1 MRQRLCI
8 WFCESHQLCYIE
20 ASISVDDMPD
30 DTLQPQLLYKL
41 DDKPPVLAA
50 AFVGFQHLL
59 AIIGGILTAP
69 FLIALGMG
77 LGVEDSAYVI
87 SSALVV
93 SGFATLLQ
101 INRLG
106 MLGSGL
112 LSIQG
117 TSFSF
122 IGIMIF
128 AHQKLALNMTSGEAL
143 GAIFGSSAACAL
155 LMLVLSLSIRR
166 LKSIITT
173 NVAGATII
181 LIGLSLI
188 QSTLQNLV
196 GSFNAAGGVEGS
208 GVSHLVL
215 AAVVFAVIAVIANL
229 QQVWLRL
236 SSITIGLVIGIL
248 AALQMGIA
256 DFSGVTEGD
265 IFFVPQFWRYPLTVD
280 IQVMVLIMPI
290 FLVSAMESIG
300 DITATNNLSG
310 LKTGTPDHWLRIRGG
325 VMATALSSFIAA
337 LFCTFPSTTFSQ
349 NNGVIRLTGVSSR
362 QVGKYVA
369 VFLVVLGCLPI
380 VTAVFQRIPSEVIFG
395 ATLLMF
401 MLVAFSGFRVVEMA
415 QPKARDWIVVALA
428 IVLGYVISMFIDLV
442 PNLSSEIVIL
452 FQFPVST
459 GALVALVLELV
470 IPSDDADASD

>member
-1 MRQRLCI
+1 
-8 WFCESHQLCYIE
+8 
-20 ASISVDDMPD
+20 MPQ
-30 DTLQPQLLYKL
+30 DTLPPQLLYNL
-41 DDKPPVLAA
+41 DDKPPVLGA

-77 LGVEDSAYVI
+77 LNAEDSAYVI

-93 SGFATLLQ
+93 SGFATLIQ
-101 INRLG
+101 INRVG
-106 MLGSGL
+106 MLGAGL

-117 TSFSF
+117 TSFAF

-128 AHQKLALNMTSGEAL
+128 AYQKLELDMTSGEAL
-143 GAIFGSSAACAL
+143 GAIFGSSAACAG
-155 LMLVLSLSIRR
+155 LMLVLSLFIRQ
-166 LKSIITT
+166 LKNIITT

-188 QSTLQNLV
+188 QSTLQNLM
-196 GSFNAAGGVEGS
+196 GSFDAAGGLEGS
-208 GVSHLVL
+208 GISHLAL
-215 AAVVFAVIAVIANL
+215 AAVVFAVIVVIANL
-229 QQVWLRL
+229 RQVWLRL

-265 IFFVPQFWRYPLTVD
+265 IFFFPALWRYPLTVD

-310 LKTGTPDHWLRIRGG
+310 LKTGTPDYWLRVRGG
-325 VMATALSSFIAA
+325 IMATAFNSFIAA

-349 NNGVIRLTGVSSR
+349 NNGVIRLTGVCSR
-362 QVGKYVA
+362 YVGNYVA
-369 VFLVVLGCLPI
+369 GFLVILGCLPI
-380 VTAVFQRIPSEVIFG
+380 VTAAFQRIPSEVIFG

-401 MLVAFSGFRVVEMA
+401 MLVAVSGFRVVEMA
-415 QPKARDWIVVALA
+415 HPRARDWTVVSLA
-428 IVLGYVISMFIDLV
+428 IVLGYVISMYIDRV
-442 PNLSSEIVIL
+442 PSLSPEIVIL

-459 GALVALVLELV
+459 GALVALVLEFV
-470 IPSDDADASD
+470 IPSGDADTNA

>member
-1 MRQRLCI
+1 MTQ
-8 WFCESHQLCYIE
+8 
-20 ASISVDDMPD
+20 
-30 DTLQPQLLYKL
+30 DTLQPQLLYEL
-41 DDKPPVLAA
+41 DDKPPVTSA

-77 LGVEDSAYVI
+77 LNAEDSAYVI

-93 SGFATLLQ
+93 SGFATLIQ
-101 INRLG
+101 INRMG
-106 MLGSGL
+106 MLGTGL

-117 TSFSF
+117 TSFAF

-128 AHQKLALNMTSGEAL
+128 AYQKLTLNMTSFEAL
-143 GAIFGSSAACAL
+143 GAIFGSSAACAA
-155 LMLVLSLSIRR
+155 LMLVLSLFIRQ
-166 LKSIITT
+166 LKNIITT

-188 QSTLQNLV
+188 QSTLQNLL
-196 GSFNAAGGVEGS
+196 GSFNAAGGLEGS
-208 GVSHLVL
+208 GISHLAL
-215 AAVVFAVIAVIANL
+215 AAVVFAVIVVIASL
-229 QQVWLRL
+229 RQVWLRL
-236 SSITIGLVIGIL
+236 SSITIGLGFGIL

-256 DFSGVTEGD
+256 DFSGVTNGD
-265 IFFVPQFWRYPLTVD
+265 IFFIPEFGRYPLTVD
-280 IQVMVLIMPI
+280 LQVMLLIMPI

-310 LKTGTPDHWLRIRGG
+310 LQTGTPDYWLRIRGG
-325 VMATALSSFIAA
+325 IMGTAFNSFIAA

-349 NNGVIRLTGVSSR
+349 NNGVIRLTGVCSR
-362 QVGKYVA
+362 QVGNYVA
-369 VFLVVLGCLPI
+369 GFLIILGCLPV

-401 MLVAFSGFRVVEMA
+401 MLVALSGFRVVEMA
-415 QPKARDWIVVALA
+415 QPKFRDWTIVALA
-428 IVLGYVISMFIDLV
+428 IVLGYVISMFIDRV
-442 PNLSSEIVIL
+442 PNLSPEIVIL

-459 GALVALVLELV
+459 GALVALLLEFV
-470 IPSDDADASD
+470 IPSGDADASD

>member
-1 MRQRLCI
+1 MTQ
-8 WFCESHQLCYIE
+8 
-20 ASISVDDMPD
+20 
-30 DTLQPQLLYKL
+30 DTLQPQLLFKL
-41 DDKPPVLAA
+41 DDKPPVLGA

-77 LGVEDSAYVI
+77 LNAEDSAYVI
-87 SSALVV
+87 SSALIV
-93 SGFATLLQ
+93 SGFATLIQ
-101 INRLG
+101 INRVG
-106 MLGSGL
+106 MLGAGL

-117 TSFSF
+117 TSFAF

-128 AHQKLALNMTSGEAL
+128 AYQKLALNMTSLEAL
-143 GAIFGSSAACAL
+143 GAIFGSSAACAA
-155 LMLVLSLSIRR
+155 LMLVLSLFIRQ
-166 LKSIITT
+166 LKNIITT

-188 QSTLQNLV
+188 QSTLQNLL
-196 GSFNAAGGVEGS
+196 GSFNTAGGLEGS
-208 GVSHLVL
+208 GISHLAL
-215 AAVVFAVIAVIANL
+215 AAVVFAVIVVIANL
-229 QQVWLRL
+229 RQVWLRL
-236 SSITIGLVIGIL
+236 SSITIGLGIGIL

-265 IFFVPQFWRYPLTVD
+265 VFFIPEFGRFPLTVD

-310 LKTGTPDHWLRIRGG
+310 LKTGTPDYWLRIRGG
-325 VMATALSSFIAA
+325 IMATAFNSFIAA

-349 NNGVIRLTGVSSR
+349 NNGVIRLTGVCSR
-362 QVGKYVA
+362 HVGNYVA
-369 VFLVVLGCLPI
+369 GFLIILGCLPV

-401 MLVAFSGFRVVEMA
+401 MLVALSGFRVVEMA
-415 QPKARDWIVVALA
+415 QPKIRDWTVVVLA
-428 IVLGYVISMFIDLV
+428 IVLGYVISMFIDRV
-442 PNLSSEIVIL
+442 PNLSPEIVIL

-459 GALVALVLELV
+459 GALVALVLEFV
-470 IPSDDADASD
+470 IPSGDADASD

>member
-1 MRQRLCI
+1 MTQ
-8 WFCESHQLCYIE
+8 
-20 ASISVDDMPD
+20 

-41 DDKPPVLAA
+41 DDKPPVLGA

-77 LGVEDSAYVI
+77 LNAEDSAYVI

-93 SGFATLLQ
+93 SGFATLIQ
-101 INRLG
+101 INRVG
-106 MLGSGL
+106 MLGAGL

-117 TSFSF
+117 TSFAF

-128 AHQKLALNMTSGEAL
+128 AYQKLALNMTSFEAL
-143 GAIFGSSAACAL
+143 GAIFGSSAACAA
-155 LMLVLSLSIRR
+155 LMLVLSLFIRQ
-166 LKSIITT
+166 LKNIITT
-173 NVAGATII
+173 NVSGATII

-188 QSTLQNLV
+188 QSTLQNLL
-196 GSFNAAGGVEGS
+196 GSFNTAGGLEGS
-208 GVSHLVL
+208 GISHLAL
-215 AAVVFAVIAVIANL
+215 AAVVFAVIVVIANL
-229 QQVWLRL
+229 RQVWLRL
-236 SSITIGLVIGIL
+236 SSITIGLGIGIL

-265 IFFVPQFWRYPLTVD
+265 IFFIPEFWRYPLTVD

-290 FLVSAMESIG
+290 FLISAMESIG

-310 LKTGTPDHWLRIRGG
+310 LKTGTPDYWLRIRGG
-325 VMATALSSFIAA
+325 IMATAFNSFIAA

-349 NNGVIRLTGVSSR
+349 NNGVIRLTGVCSR
-362 QVGKYVA
+362 HVGNYVA
-369 VFLVVLGCLPI
+369 GFLVILGCLPV

-401 MLVAFSGFRVVEMA
+401 MLVALSGFRVVEMA
-415 QPKARDWIVVALA
+415 RPRARDWTVVVLA
-428 IVLGYVISMFIDLV
+428 IVLGYVISMFIDRV
-442 PNLSSEIVIL
+442 PSLSPEIVIL

-459 GALVALVLELV
+459 GALVALLLEFV
-470 IPSDDADASD
+470 IPSGDADASD

>member
-1 MRQRLCI
+1 MTQ
-8 WFCESHQLCYIE
+8 
-20 ASISVDDMPD
+20 
-30 DTLQPQLLYKL
+30 DTRQPQLLYKL
-41 DDKPPVLAA
+41 DDKPPVLGA

-77 LGVEDSAYVI
+77 LNAEDSAYVI

-93 SGFATLLQ
+93 SGFATLIQ
-101 INRLG
+101 INRVG
-106 MLGSGL
+106 MLGAGL

-117 TSFSF
+117 TSFAF

-128 AHQKLALNMTSGEAL
+128 AYQKLALNMTSGEAL
-143 GAIFGSSAACAL
+143 GAIFGSSAACAV
-155 LMLVLSLSIRR
+155 LMLVLSLFIRQ

-181 LIGLSLI
+181 LIGLSLV

-196 GSFNAAGGVEGS
+196 GSFNTAGGLEGS
-208 GVSHLVL
+208 GVSHLLL
-215 AAVVFAVIAVIANL
+215 AAVVFVVIAVVANL
-229 QQVWLRL
+229 HQVWLRL

-248 AALQMGIA
+248 AALQMGVA

-265 IFFVPQFWRYPLTVD
+265 ILFVPEFSRYPLSLD

-310 LKTGTPDHWLRIRGG
+310 LKTGTPDYWLRIRGG
-325 VMATALSSFIAA
+325 IMATAFSSFIAA

-349 NNGVIRLTGVSSR
+349 NNGVIRLTGVCSR
-362 QVGKYVA
+362 YVGNYVA
-369 VFLVVLGCLPI
+369 GFLVLLGCLPI

-401 MLVAFSGFRVVEMA
+401 MLVALSGFRVVEMA
-415 QPKARDWIVVALA
+415 QPKARDWTVVGLA
-428 IVLGYVISMFIDLV
+428 IVLGYVISMFIDRV
-442 PNLSSEIVIL
+442 PNLSPEIVIL

-459 GALVALVLELV
+459 GALVALILEFV
-470 IPSDDADASD
+470 IPSGDADASD

>member
-1 MRQRLCI
+1 MTQ
-8 WFCESHQLCYIE
+8 
-20 ASISVDDMPD
+20 
-30 DTLQPQLLYKL
+30 DTLQPQLLYEL
-41 DDKPPVLAA
+41 DDKPPVMGA

-77 LGVEDSAYVI
+77 LNAEDSAYVI

-93 SGFATLLQ
+93 SGFATLIQ
-101 INRLG
+101 INRMG
-106 MLGSGL
+106 MLGAGL

-117 TSFSF
+117 TSFAF

-128 AHQKLALNMTSGEAL
+128 AYQKLTLNMTSFEAL
-143 GAIFGSSAACAL
+143 GAIFGSSAACAA
-155 LMLVLSLSIRR
+155 LMLVLSLFIRQ
-166 LKSIITT
+166 LKNIITT

-188 QSTLQNLV
+188 QSTLQNLL
-196 GSFNAAGGVEGS
+196 GSFNAAGGLEGS
-208 GVSHLVL
+208 GISHLAL
-215 AAVVFAVIAVIANL
+215 AAVVFAVIVVIASL
-229 QQVWLRL
+229 RQVWLRL
-236 SSITIGLVIGIL
+236 SSITIGLGFGIL

-256 DFSGVTEGD
+256 DFSGVTNGD
-265 IFFVPQFWRYPLTVD
+265 IFFIPEFGRYPLTVD
-280 IQVMVLIMPI
+280 LQVMLLIMPI

-310 LKTGTPDHWLRIRGG
+310 LQTGTPDYWLRIRGG
-325 VMATALSSFIAA
+325 IMGTAFNSFIAA

-349 NNGVIRLTGVSSR
+349 NNGVIRLTGVCSR
-362 QVGKYVA
+362 QVGNYVA
-369 VFLVVLGCLPI
+369 GFLIILGCLPV

-401 MLVAFSGFRVVEMA
+401 MLVALSGFRVVEMA
-415 QPKARDWIVVALA
+415 QPKFRDWTIVALA
-428 IVLGYVISMFIDLV
+428 IVLGYVISMFIDRV
-442 PNLSSEIVIL
+442 PNLSPEIVIL

-459 GALVALVLELV
+459 GALVALLLEFV
-470 IPSDDADASD
+470 IPSGDADASG

>member
-1 MRQRLCI
+1 MTQ
-8 WFCESHQLCYIE
+8 
-20 ASISVDDMPD
+20 
-30 DTLQPQLLYKL
+30 DTLQPQLLYEL
-41 DDKPPVLAA
+41 DDKPPVMGA

-77 LGVEDSAYVI
+77 LNAEDSAYVI

-93 SGFATLLQ
+93 SGFATLIQ
-101 INRLG
+101 INRMG
-106 MLGSGL
+106 MLGAGL

-117 TSFSF
+117 TSFAF

-128 AHQKLALNMTSGEAL
+128 AYQKLTLNMTSFEAL
-143 GAIFGSSAACAL
+143 GAIFGSSAACAA
-155 LMLVLSLSIRR
+155 LMLVLSLFIRQ
-166 LKSIITT
+166 LKNIITT

-188 QSTLQNLV
+188 QSTLQNLL
-196 GSFNAAGGVEGS
+196 GSFNAAGGLEGS
-208 GVSHLVL
+208 GISHLAL
-215 AAVVFAVIAVIANL
+215 AAVVFAVIVVIASL
-229 QQVWLRL
+229 RQVWLRL
-236 SSITIGLVIGIL
+236 SSITIGLGFGIL

-256 DFSGVTEGD
+256 DFSGVTNGD
-265 IFFVPQFWRYPLTVD
+265 IFFIPEFGRYPLTVD
-280 IQVMVLIMPI
+280 LQVMLLIMPI

-310 LKTGTPDHWLRIRGG
+310 LQTGTPDYWLRIRGG
-325 VMATALSSFIAA
+325 IMGTAFNSFIAA

-349 NNGVIRLTGVSSR
+349 NNGVIRLTGVCSR
-362 QVGKYVA
+362 QVGNYVA
-369 VFLVVLGCLPI
+369 GFLIILGCLPV

-401 MLVAFSGFRVVEMA
+401 MLVALSGFRVVEMA
-415 QPKARDWIVVALA
+415 QPKNRDWTLVVLA
-428 IVLGYVISMFIDLV
+428 IVLGYVISMFIDRV
-442 PNLSSEIVIL
+442 PNLSPEIVIL

-459 GALVALVLELV
+459 GALVALLLEFV
-470 IPSDDADASD
+470 IPSGDADASD

>member
-1 MRQRLCI
+1 MTQ
-8 WFCESHQLCYIE
+8 
-20 ASISVDDMPD
+20 
-30 DTLQPQLLYKL
+30 DTRQPQLLYKL
-41 DDKPPVLAA
+41 DDKPPVLGAA
-50 AFVGFQHLL
+50 YVGFQHLL

-77 LGVEDSAYVI
+77 LNAEDSAYVI

-93 SGFATLLQ
+93 SGFATLIQ
-101 INRLG
+101 INRVG
-106 MLGSGL
+106 MLGAGL

-117 TSFSF
+117 TSFAF

-128 AHQKLALNMTSGEAL
+128 AYQKLALNMTSTEAL
-143 GAIFGSSAACAL
+143 GAIFGSSAACAA
-155 LMLVLSLSIRR
+155 LMLVLSLFIRQ
-166 LKSIITT
+166 LKNIITT

-188 QSTLQNLV
+188 QSTLQNLL
-196 GSFNAAGGVEGS
+196 GSFNTAGGLEGS
-208 GVSHLVL
+208 GISHLAL
-215 AAVVFAVIAVIANL
+215 AAVVFAVIVVIANL
-229 QQVWLRL
+229 RQVWLRL
-236 SSITIGLVIGIL
+236 SSITIGLGIGIL

-265 IFFVPQFWRYPLTVD
+265 IFFMPEFGRYPLTVD

-310 LKTGTPDHWLRIRGG
+310 LKTGTPDYWLRIRGG
-325 VMATALSSFIAA
+325 IMATAFSSFIAA

-349 NNGVIRLTGVSSR
+349 NNCVIRLTGVCSR
-362 QVGKYVA
+362 YVGNYVA
-369 VFLVVLGCLPI
+369 GFLVLLGCLPI

-401 MLVAFSGFRVVEMA
+401 MLVALSGFRVVEMA
-415 QPKARDWIVVALA
+415 QPKARDWTVVGLA
-428 IVLGYVISMFIDLV
+428 IVLGYVISMSIDRV
-442 PNLSSEIVIL
+442 PNLSPEIVIL

-459 GALVALVLELV
+459 GALVALILEFV
-470 IPSDDADASD
+470 IPSGDADASD

>member
-1 MRQRLCI
+1 MTQ
-8 WFCESHQLCYIE
+8 
-20 ASISVDDMPD
+20 
-30 DTLQPQLLYKL
+30 DTLQPQLLYEL
-41 DDKPPVLAA
+41 DDKPPVMGA

-77 LGVEDSAYVI
+77 LNAEDSAYVI

-93 SGFATLLQ
+93 SGFATLIQ
-101 INRLG
+101 INRMG
-106 MLGSGL
+106 MLGTGL

-117 TSFSF
+117 TSFAF

-128 AHQKLALNMTSGEAL
+128 AYQKLTLNMTSFEAL
-143 GAIFGSSAACAL
+143 GAIFGSSAACAA
-155 LMLVLSLSIRR
+155 LMLVLSLFIRQ
-166 LKSIITT
+166 LKNIITT

-188 QSTLQNLV
+188 QSTLQNLL
-196 GSFNAAGGVEGS
+196 GSFNAAGGLEGS
-208 GVSHLVL
+208 GISHLAL
-215 AAVVFAVIAVIANL
+215 AAVVFAVIVVIASL
-229 QQVWLRL
+229 RQVWLRL
-236 SSITIGLVIGIL
+236 SSITIGLGFGIL

-256 DFSGVTEGD
+256 DFSGVTNGD
-265 IFFVPQFWRYPLTVD
+265 IFFIPEFGRYPLTVD
-280 IQVMVLIMPI
+280 LQVMLLIMPI

-310 LKTGTPDHWLRIRGG
+310 LQTGTPDYWLRIRGG
-325 VMATALSSFIAA
+325 IMGTAFNSFIAA

-349 NNGVIRLTGVSSR
+349 NNGVIRLTGVCSR
-362 QVGKYVA
+362 HVGNYVA
-369 VFLVVLGCLPI
+369 GFLIILGCLPV

-401 MLVAFSGFRVVEMA
+401 MLVALSGYRVVEMA
-415 QPKARDWIVVALA
+415 QPKSRDWTVVLLA
-428 IVLGYVISMFIDLV
+428 IILGYVISVFIDRV
-442 PNLSSEIVIL
+442 PNLSPEIVIL

-459 GALVALVLELV
+459 GALVALLLEFV
-470 IPSDDADASD
+470 IPSGDADASD

>member
-1 MRQRLCI
+1 MTQ
-8 WFCESHQLCYIE
+8 
-20 ASISVDDMPD
+20 
-30 DTLQPQLLYKL
+30 DTIQPQLLYKL
-41 DDKPPVLAA
+41 DDKPPVLGA

-77 LGVEDSAYVI
+77 LNAEDSAYVI

-93 SGFATLLQ
+93 SGFATLIQ
-101 INRLG
+101 INRVG
-106 MLGSGL
+106 MLGAGL

-117 TSFSF
+117 TSFAF

-128 AHQKLALNMTSGEAL
+128 AYQKVALNMTSFEAL
-143 GAIFGSSAACAL
+143 GAIFGSSAACAA
-155 LMLVLSLSIRR
+155 LMLVLSLFIRQ
-166 LKSIITT
+166 LKNIITT

-188 QSTLQNLV
+188 QSTLQNLL
-196 GSFNAAGGVEGS
+196 GSFNTAGGLEGS
-208 GVSHLVL
+208 GISHLAL
-215 AAVVFAVIAVIANL
+215 AVVVFAVIVVVANL
-229 QQVWLRL
+229 HQVWLRL

-265 IFFVPQFWRYPLTVD
+265 IFFIPEFGRYPLTVD

-310 LKTGTPDHWLRIRGG
+310 LKTGTPDYWLRIRGG
-325 VMATALSSFIAA
+325 IMATAFSSFIAA

-349 NNGVIRLTGVSSR
+349 NNGVIRLTGVCSR
-362 QVGKYVA
+362 YVGNYVA
-369 VFLVVLGCLPI
+369 GFLVLLGCLPI

-401 MLVAFSGFRVVEMA
+401 MLVVVSGIRVVEMA
-415 QPKARDWIVVALA
+415 QPKARDWTVVGLA
-428 IVLGYVISMFIDLV
+428 IVLGYVISMSIDRV
-442 PNLSSEIVIL
+442 PNLSPEIVIL

-459 GALVALVLELV
+459 GALVALILEFV
-470 IPSDDADASD
+470 IPSGDADASD

>member
-1 MRQRLCI
+1 MTQ
-8 WFCESHQLCYIE
+8 
-20 ASISVDDMPD
+20 
-30 DTLQPQLLYKL
+30 DTRQPQLLYTL
-41 DDKPPVLAA
+41 DDKPPVLGA

-77 LGVEDSAYVI
+77 LNAEDSAYVI

-93 SGFATLLQ
+93 SGFATLIQ
-101 INRLG
+101 INRVG
-106 MLGSGL
+106 MLGAGL

-117 TSFSF
+117 TSFAF

-128 AHQKLALNMTSGEAL
+128 AYQKLALNMTSGEAL
-143 GAIFGSSAACAL
+143 GAIFGSSAACAV
-155 LMLVLSLSIRR
+155 LMLVLSLFIRQ

-181 LIGLSLI
+181 LIGLSLV

-196 GSFNAAGGVEGS
+196 GSFNTAGGLEGS

-215 AAVVFAVIAVIANL
+215 AAVVFVVIAVVANL
-229 QQVWLRL
+229 HQVWLRL

-248 AALQMGIA
+248 AALQMGVA

-265 IFFVPQFWRYPLTVD
+265 ILFVPEFSRYPLSID

-310 LKTGTPDHWLRIRGG
+310 LKTGTPDYWLRIRGG
-325 VMATALSSFIAA
+325 IMATAFSSFIAA

-349 NNGVIRLTGVSSR
+349 NNGVIRLTGVCSR
-362 QVGKYVA
+362 YVGNYVA
-369 VFLVVLGCLPI
+369 GFLVLLGCLPI

-401 MLVAFSGFRVVEMA
+401 MLVVVSGFRVVEMA
-415 QPKARDWIVVALA
+415 QPKARDWTVVGLA
-428 IVLGYVISMFIDLV
+428 IVLGYVISMFIDRV
-442 PNLSSEIVIL
+442 PNLSPEIVIL

-459 GALVALVLELV
+459 GALVALILEFV
-470 IPSDDADASD
+470 IPSGDADASD

>member
-1 MRQRLCI
+1 MTQ
-8 WFCESHQLCYIE
+8 
-20 ASISVDDMPD
+20 
-30 DTLQPQLLYKL
+30 DTRQPQLLYKL
-41 DDKPPVLAA
+41 DDKPPVLGS

-77 LGVEDSAYVI
+77 LNAEDSAYVI

-93 SGFATLLQ
+93 SGFATLIQ

-106 MLGSGL
+106 MLGAGL

-117 TSFSF
+117 TSFAF

-128 AHQKLALNMTSGEAL
+128 AYQKLALNMTSGEAL
-143 GAIFGSSAACAL
+143 GAIFGSSAACAV
-155 LMLVLSLSIRR
+155 LMLILSLFIRQ

-181 LIGLSLI
+181 LIGLSLV

-196 GSFNAAGGVEGS
+196 GSFNTAGGLEGS

-215 AAVVFAVIAVIANL
+215 AAVVFVVIAVVANL
-229 QQVWLRL
+229 HQVWLRL

-248 AALQMGIA
+248 AALQMGVA

-265 IFFVPQFWRYPLTVD
+265 ILFVPEFSRYPLSLD

-310 LKTGTPDHWLRIRGG
+310 LKTGTPDYWLRIRGG
-325 VMATALSSFIAA
+325 IMATAFSSFIAA

-349 NNGVIRLTGVSSR
+349 NNGVIRLTGVCSR
-362 QVGKYVA
+362 YVGNYVA
-369 VFLVVLGCLPI
+369 GFLVLLGCLPI

-401 MLVAFSGFRVVEMA
+401 MLVVVSGFRVVEMA
-415 QPKARDWIVVALA
+415 QPKARDWTVVGLA
-428 IVLGYVISMFIDLV
+428 IVLGYVISMFIDRV
-442 PNLSSEIVIL
+442 PNLSPEIVIL

-459 GALVALVLELV
+459 GALVALILEFV
-470 IPSDDADASD
+470 IPSGDADASD

>member
-1 MRQRLCI
+1 MTQ
-8 WFCESHQLCYIE
+8 
-20 ASISVDDMPD
+20 
-30 DTLQPQLLYKL
+30 DTLQPQLLFKL
-41 DDKPPVLAA
+41 DDKPPVLGA

-77 LGVEDSAYVI
+77 LNAEDSAYVI

-93 SGFATLLQ
+93 SGFATLIQ
-101 INRLG
+101 INRVG
-106 MLGSGL
+106 MLGAGL

-117 TSFSF
+117 TSFAF

-128 AHQKLALNMTSGEAL
+128 AYQKLALNMTSFEAL
-143 GAIFGSSAACAL
+143 GAIFGSSAACAA
-155 LMLVLSLSIRR
+155 LMLVLSLFIRQ
-166 LKSIITT
+166 LKNIITT

-188 QSTLQNLV
+188 QSTLQNLL
-196 GSFNAAGGVEGS
+196 GSFNTAGGLEGS
-208 GVSHLVL
+208 GISHLAL
-215 AAVVFAVIAVIANL
+215 AVVVFAVIVVIANL
-229 QQVWLRL
+229 RQVWLRL
-236 SSITIGLVIGIL
+236 SSITIGLGIGIL

-265 IFFVPQFWRYPLTVD
+265 IFFIPEFWRYPLTVD

-290 FLVSAMESIG
+290 FLISAMESIG

-310 LKTGTPDHWLRIRGG
+310 LKTGTPDYWLRIRGG
-325 VMATALSSFIAA
+325 IMATAFNSFIAA

-349 NNGVIRLTGVSSR
+349 NNGVIRLTGVCSR
-362 QVGKYVA
+362 HVGNYVA
-369 VFLVVLGCLPI
+369 GFLVILGCLPV

-401 MLVAFSGFRVVEMA
+401 MLVALSGFRVVEMA
-415 QPKARDWIVVALA
+415 RPRARDWTVVVLA
-428 IVLGYVISMFIDLV
+428 IVLGYVISMFIDRV
-442 PNLSSEIVIL
+442 PSLSPEIVIL

-459 GALVALVLELV
+459 GALVALVLEFV
-470 IPSDDADASD
+470 IPSGDADASD

>member
-1 MRQRLCI
+1 
-8 WFCESHQLCYIE
+8 
-20 ASISVDDMPD
+20 MPQD
-30 DTLQPQLLYKL
+30 PLQPQLLFKL
-41 DDKPPVLAA
+41 DDKPPVLGA

-77 LGVEDSAYVI
+77 LDAEDSAYVI

-93 SGFATLLQ
+93 SGFATLVQ
-101 INRLG
+101 INRVG
-106 MLGSGL
+106 MLGAGL

-117 TSFSF
+117 TSFAF

-128 AHQKLALNMTSGEAL
+128 AYQKLALNMTSGEAL
-143 GAIFGSSAACAL
+143 GAIFGSSAACAV
-155 LMLVLSLSIRR
+155 LMLVLSLFIRQ
-166 LKSIITT
+166 LKNIITT

-188 QSTLQNLV
+188 QSTVQNLA
-196 GSFNAAGGVEGS
+196 GSFNAAGGLEGS
-208 GVSHLVL
+208 GISHLML
-215 AAVVFAVIAVIANL
+215 AGVVFAVIVVIANL
-229 QQVWLRL
+229 RQVWLRL
-236 SSITIGLVIGIL
+236 SSITIGLAIGIL

-265 IFFVPQFWRYPLTVD
+265 IFFIPELWRYPLTVD

-300 DITATNNLSG
+300 DITATNDLSG
-310 LKTGTPDHWLRIRGG
+310 LKTGTPDYWLRIRGG
-325 VMATALSSFIAA
+325 IMATAFNSFIAA

-349 NNGVIRLTGVSSR
+349 NNGVIRLTGVCSR
-362 QVGKYVA
+362 YIGNYVA
-369 VFLVVLGCLPI
+369 GFLVILGCLPI

-401 MLVAFSGFRVVEMA
+401 MLVAFSGYRVVEMA
-415 QPKARDWIVVALA
+415 HPKARDWTVVVLA
-428 IVLGYVISMFIDLV
+428 IVLGYVISMTIDLV
-442 PNLSSEIVIL
+442 PDLSPEIVIL

-459 GALVALVLELV
+459 GALVALILEFV
-470 IPSDDADASD
+470 IPSGDADASD

>member
-1 MRQRLCI
+1 MTQ
-8 WFCESHQLCYIE
+8 
-20 ASISVDDMPD
+20 
-30 DTLQPQLLYKL
+30 DTLQPQLLYEL
-41 DDKPPVLAA
+41 DDKPPVMGA

-77 LGVEDSAYVI
+77 LNAEDSAYVI

-93 SGFATLLQ
+93 SGFATLIQ
-101 INRLG
+101 INRMG
-106 MLGSGL
+106 MLGAGL

-117 TSFSF
+117 TSFAF

-128 AHQKLALNMTSGEAL
+128 AYQKLTLNMTSFEAL
-143 GAIFGSSAACAL
+143 GAIFGSSAACAA
-155 LMLVLSLSIRR
+155 LMLVLSLFIRQ
-166 LKSIITT
+166 LKNIITT

-188 QSTLQNLV
+188 QSTLQNLL
-196 GSFNAAGGVEGS
+196 GSFNAAGGLEGS
-208 GVSHLVL
+208 GISHLAL
-215 AAVVFAVIAVIANL
+215 AAVVFAVIVVIANL
-229 QQVWLRL
+229 RQVWLRL
-236 SSITIGLVIGIL
+236 SSITIGLGIGIL

-265 IFFVPQFWRYPLTVD
+265 IFFIPEFGRYPLTVD
-280 IQVMVLIMPI
+280 LQVMLLIMPI

-310 LKTGTPDHWLRIRGG
+310 LQTGTPDYWLRIRGG
-325 VMATALSSFIAA
+325 IMGTAFNSFIAA

-349 NNGVIRLTGVSSR
+349 NNGVIRLTGVCSR
-362 QVGKYVA
+362 QVGNYVA
-369 VFLVVLGCLPI
+369 GFLIILGCLPV

-401 MLVAFSGFRVVEMA
+401 MLVALSGFRVVEMA
-415 QPKARDWIVVALA
+415 QPKFRDWTIVALA
-428 IVLGYVISMFIDLV
+428 IVLGYVISMFIDRV
-442 PNLSSEIVIL
+442 PNLSPEIVIL

-459 GALVALVLELV
+459 GALVALLLEFV
-470 IPSDDADASD
+470 IPSGDADASD

>member
-1 MRQRLCI
+1 MTQ
-8 WFCESHQLCYIE
+8 
-20 ASISVDDMPD
+20 
-30 DTLQPQLLYKL
+30 DTRQPQLLYKL
-41 DDKPPVLAA
+41 DDKPPVLGA

-77 LGVEDSAYVI
+77 LNAEDSAYVI

-93 SGFATLLQ
+93 SGFATLIQ
-101 INRLG
+101 INRVG
-106 MLGSGL
+106 MLGAGL

-117 TSFSF
+117 TSFAF

-128 AHQKLALNMTSGEAL
+128 AYQKLALNMTSGEAL
-143 GAIFGSSAACAL
+143 GAIFGSSAACAV
-155 LMLVLSLSIRR
+155 LMLVLSLFIRQ

-181 LIGLSLI
+181 LIGLSLV

-196 GSFNAAGGVEGS
+196 GSFNTAGGLEGS

-215 AAVVFAVIAVIANL
+215 AAVVFVVIAVVANL
-229 QQVWLRL
+229 HQVWLRL

-248 AALQMGIA
+248 AALQMGVA

-265 IFFVPQFWRYPLTVD
+265 ILFVPEFSRYPLSID

-310 LKTGTPDHWLRIRGG
+310 LKTGTPDYWLRIRGG
-325 VMATALSSFIAA
+325 IMATAFSSFIAA

-349 NNGVIRLTGVSSR
+349 NNGVIRLTGVCSR
-362 QVGKYVA
+362 YVGNYVA
-369 VFLVVLGCLPI
+369 GFLVLLGCLPI

-401 MLVAFSGFRVVEMA
+401 MLVVVSGFRVVEMA
-415 QPKARDWIVVALA
+415 QPKARDWTVVGLA
-428 IVLGYVISMFIDLV
+428 IVLGYVISMFIDRV
-442 PNLSSEIVIL
+442 PNLSPEIVIL

-459 GALVALVLELV
+459 GALVALILEFV
-470 IPSDDADASD
+470 IPSGDADASD

>member
-1 MRQRLCI
+1 MTQ
-8 WFCESHQLCYIE
+8 
-20 ASISVDDMPD
+20 
-30 DTLQPQLLYKL
+30 DTRQPQLLYKL
-41 DDKPPVLAA
+41 DDKPPVLGA

-77 LGVEDSAYVI
+77 LNAEDSAYVI

-93 SGFATLLQ
+93 SGFATLIQ
-101 INRLG
+101 INRVG
-106 MLGSGL
+106 MLGAGL

-117 TSFSF
+117 TSFAF

-128 AHQKLALNMTSGEAL
+128 AYQKLALNMTSGEAL
-143 GAIFGSSAACAL
+143 GAIFGSSAACAV
-155 LMLVLSLSIRR
+155 LMLVLSLFIRQ

-181 LIGLSLI
+181 LIGLSLV

-196 GSFNAAGGVEGS
+196 GSFNTAGGLEGS
-208 GVSHLVL
+208 GVSHLLL
-215 AAVVFAVIAVIANL
+215 AAVVFVVIAVVANL
-229 QQVWLRL
+229 HQVWLRL

-248 AALQMGIA
+248 AALQMGVA

-265 IFFVPQFWRYPLTVD
+265 ILFVPEFSRYPLSID

-310 LKTGTPDHWLRIRGG
+310 LKTGTPDYWLRIRGG
-325 VMATALSSFIAA
+325 IMATAFSSFIAA

-349 NNGVIRLTGVSSR
+349 NNGVIRLTGVCSR
-362 QVGKYVA
+362 YVGNYVA
-369 VFLVVLGCLPI
+369 GFLVLLGCLPI

-401 MLVAFSGFRVVEMA
+401 MLVVVSGFRVVEMA
-415 QPKARDWIVVALA
+415 QPKARDWTVVGLA
-428 IVLGYVISMFIDLV
+428 IVLGYVISMFIDRV
-442 PNLSSEIVIL
+442 PNLSPEIVIL

-459 GALVALVLELV
+459 GALVALILEFV
-470 IPSDDADASD
+470 IPSGDADASD

>member
-1 MRQRLCI
+1 
-8 WFCESHQLCYIE
+8 
-20 ASISVDDMPD
+20 MPK
-30 DTLQPQLLYKL
+30 DTLQPQLLFKL
-41 DDKPPVLAA
+41 DDKPPVLGA

-77 LGVEDSAYVI
+77 LNAEDSAYVI

-93 SGFATLLQ
+93 SGFATLIQ
-101 INRLG
+101 INRVG
-106 MLGSGL
+106 MLGAGL

-117 TSFSF
+117 TSFAF

-128 AHQKLALNMTSGEAL
+128 AYQKLAINMTSGEAL
-143 GAIFGSSAACAL
+143 GAIFGSSAACAA
-155 LMLVLSLSIRR
+155 LMLVLSLFVRQ
-166 LKSIITT
+166 LKNIITT

-188 QSTLQNLV
+188 QSTLQNLN
-196 GSFNAAGGVEGS
+196 GSFNAAGGMEGS
-208 GVSHLVL
+208 GISLLVL
-215 AAVVFAVIAVIANL
+215 AAVVFAVIVVIANL
-229 QQVWLRL
+229 RQVWLRL
-236 SSITIGLVIGIL
+236 SSITIGLAIGIL
-248 AALQMGIA
+248 AALWMGLA
-256 DFSGVTEGD
+256 DFTGVTDGD
-265 IFFVPQFWRYPLTVD
+265 LFFIPELWRYPLTVD

-310 LKTGTPDHWLRIRGG
+310 LETGTLDYWLRIRGG
-325 VMATALSSFIAA
+325 IMATAFNSFVAA

-349 NNGVIRLTGVSSR
+349 NNGVIRLTGVCSR
-362 QVGKYVA
+362 YVGNYVA
-369 VFLVVLGCLPI
+369 GFLVILGCLPI

-415 QPKARDWIVVALA
+415 RPRARDWIVVALA
-428 IVLGYVISMFIDLV
+428 IVLGYIISMYIDQV
-442 PNLSSEIVIL
+442 PNLSPEIVIL
-452 FQFPVST
+452 LQFPIST
-459 GALVALVLELV
+459 GALVALVLEFF
-470 IPSDDADASD
+470 IPSGDADASD

>member
-1 MRQRLCI
+1 MTQDTRQL
-8 WFCESHQLCYIE
+8 
-20 ASISVDDMPD
+20 
-30 DTLQPQLLYKL
+30 QLLYKV
-41 DDKPPVLAA
+41 DDKPPVLGA

-77 LGVEDSAYVI
+77 LNAEDSAYVI

-93 SGFATLLQ
+93 SGFATLIQ
-101 INRLG
+101 INRVG
-106 MLGSGL
+106 MLGAGL

-117 TSFSF
+117 TSFAF

-128 AHQKLALNMTSGEAL
+128 AYQKLALNMTSGEAL
-143 GAIFGSSAACAL
+143 GAIFGSSAACAV
-155 LMLVLSLSIRR
+155 LMLVLSLFIRQ

-181 LIGLSLI
+181 LIGLSLV

-196 GSFNAAGGVEGS
+196 GSFNTAGGLEGS

-215 AAVVFAVIAVIANL
+215 AAVVFVVIAVVANL
-229 QQVWLRL
+229 HQVWLRL

-248 AALQMGIA
+248 AALQMGVA

-265 IFFVPQFWRYPLTVD
+265 ILFVPEFSRYPLSLD

-310 LKTGTPDHWLRIRGG
+310 LKTGTPDYWLRIRGG
-325 VMATALSSFIAA
+325 IMATAFSSFIAA

-349 NNGVIRLTGVSSR
+349 NNGVIRLTGVCSR
-362 QVGKYVA
+362 YVGNYVA
-369 VFLVVLGCLPI
+369 GFLVLLGCLPI

-401 MLVAFSGFRVVEMA
+401 MLVVVSGFRVVEMA
-415 QPKARDWIVVALA
+415 QPKARDWTVVGLA
-428 IVLGYVISMFIDLV
+428 IVLGYVISMFIDRV
-442 PNLSSEIVIL
+442 PNLSPEIVIL

-459 GALVALVLELV
+459 GALVALILEFV
-470 IPSDDADASD
+470 IPSGDADASD

>member
-1 MRQRLCI
+1 
-8 WFCESHQLCYIE
+8 
-20 ASISVDDMPD
+20 MPK
-30 DTLQPQLLYKL
+30 DTLQTQLLFKL
-41 DDKPPVLAA
+41 EDKPPVLEA

-77 LGVEDSAYVI
+77 LSAQDTAYVI

-93 SGFATLLQ
+93 SGIATLIQ

-106 MLGSGL
+106 MLGAGL

-117 TSFSF
+117 TSFAF

-128 AHQKLALNMTSGEAL
+128 AYQKLALDMPSGEAL
-143 GAIFGSSAACAL
+143 GVIFGSSAACAL
-155 LMLVLSLSIRR
+155 LMLVLSFFVRQ

-188 QSTLQNLV
+188 EVTLQNLWRA
-196 GSFNAAGGVEGS
+196 FDAAGGVNGS
-208 GVSHLVL
+208 GATPLIL
-215 AAVVFAVIAVIANL
+215 AGIVFVVIVVIASL
-229 QQVWLRL
+229 RQVWLRL
-236 SSITIGLVIGIL
+236 SSITIGLAVGIV
-248 AALQMGIA
+248 AALQMGVA
-256 DFSGVTEGD
+256 DFSGVTDGD
-265 IFFVPQFWRYPLTVD
+265 ILFVPEFWRFPLAID

-310 LKTGTPDHWLRIRGG
+310 LETGTPDYWVRIRGG
-325 VMATALSSFIAA
+325 IMATAFNSFMAA
-337 LFCTFPSTTFSQ
+337 LLCTFPSTTFSQ
-349 NNGVIRLTGVSSR
+349 NNGVIRLTGVCSR
-362 QVGKYVA
+362 HVGNYVA
-369 VFLVVLGCLPI
+369 AFLVILGCLPI
-380 VTAVFQRIPSEVIFG
+380 VTAIFQRIPAEVIFG

-401 MLVAFSGFRVVEMA
+401 MLVVFSGYRVVDMA
-415 QPKARDWIVVALA
+415 KPGTRDWIVVSLA
-428 IVLGYVISMFIDLV
+428 IVLGYLISLFIDRV
-442 PNLSSEIVIL
+442 PGLSPEILIL

-459 GALVALVLELV
+459 GALVALVLEFV
-470 IPSDDADASD
+470 IPGSDADASG

>member
-1 MRQRLCI
+1 MTQ
-8 WFCESHQLCYIE
+8 
-20 ASISVDDMPD
+20 
-30 DTLQPQLLYKL
+30 DTLQPQLLYEL
-41 DDKPPVLAA
+41 DDKPPVMGA

-77 LGVEDSAYVI
+77 LNAEDSAYVI

-93 SGFATLLQ
+93 SGFATLIQ
-101 INRLG
+101 INRMG
-106 MLGSGL
+106 MLGAGL

-117 TSFSF
+117 TSFAF

-128 AHQKLALNMTSGEAL
+128 AYQKLTLNMTSFEAL
-143 GAIFGSSAACAL
+143 GAIFGSSAACAA
-155 LMLVLSLSIRR
+155 LMLVLSLFIRQ
-166 LKSIITT
+166 LKNIITT

-188 QSTLQNLV
+188 QSTLQNLL
-196 GSFNAAGGVEGS
+196 GSFNAAGGLEGS
-208 GVSHLVL
+208 GISHLAL
-215 AAVVFAVIAVIANL
+215 AAVVFAVIVVIASL
-229 QQVWLRL
+229 RQVWLRL
-236 SSITIGLVIGIL
+236 SSITIGLGFGIL

-256 DFSGVTEGD
+256 DFSGVTNGD
-265 IFFVPQFWRYPLTVD
+265 IFFIPEFGRYPLTVD
-280 IQVMVLIMPI
+280 LQVMLLIMPI

-310 LKTGTPDHWLRIRGG
+310 LQTGTPDYWLRIRGG
-325 VMATALSSFIAA
+325 IMGTAFNSFIAA

-349 NNGVIRLTGVSSR
+349 NNGVIRLTGVCSR
-362 QVGKYVA
+362 QVGNYVA
-369 VFLVVLGCLPI
+369 GFLIILGCLPV

-401 MLVAFSGFRVVEMA
+401 MLVALSGYRVVEMA
-415 QPKARDWIVVALA
+415 QPKSRDWTVVLLA
-428 IVLGYVISMFIDLV
+428 IILGYVISVFIDRV
-442 PNLSSEIVIL
+442 PNLSPEIVIL

-459 GALVALVLELV
+459 GALVALLLEFV
-470 IPSDDADASD
+470 IPSGDADASD

>member
-1 MRQRLCI
+1 
-8 WFCESHQLCYIE
+8 
-20 ASISVDDMPD
+20 MPQ
-30 DTLQPQLLYKL
+30 DTIQPQLLFEL
-41 DDKPPVLAA
+41 DDKPPVLGA

-77 LGVEDSAYVI
+77 LNAQDSAYVI

-93 SGFATLLQ
+93 SGFATLVQ
-101 INRLG
+101 INRVG
-106 MLGSGL
+106 MLGAGL

-117 TSFSF
+117 TSFAF

-128 AHQKLALNMTSGEAL
+128 AYQKLALNMTSGEAL
-143 GAIFGSSAACAL
+143 GALFGSSAACAV
-155 LMLVLSLSIRR
+155 LMLVLSLFIRQ
-166 LKSIITT
+166 LKNIITT

-188 QSTLQNLV
+188 QSTLQNLA
-196 GSFNAAGGVEGS
+196 GAFDAAGGLEGS
-208 GVSHLVL
+208 GISHLML
-215 AAVVFAVIAVIANL
+215 AGVVFAIIVVIASL
-229 QQVWLRL
+229 RQVWLRL
-236 SSITIGLVIGIL
+236 SSITIGLAVGIL

-265 IFFVPQFWRYPLTVD
+265 IFFIPEFWHYPLTVD

-310 LKTGTPDHWLRIRGG
+310 LETGTPDYWLRIRGG
-325 VMATALSSFIAA
+325 IMATAFNSFIAA

-349 NNGVIRLTGVSSR
+349 NNGVIRLTGVCSR
-362 QVGKYVA
+362 YVGNYVA
-369 VFLVVLGCLPI
+369 GFLIILGCLPI

-415 QPKARDWIVVALA
+415 HPKARDWTVVALA
-428 IVLGYVISMFIDLV
+428 IVLGYVISMYIDRV
-442 PNLSSEIVIL
+442 PNVSPEIIIL
-452 FQFPVST
+452 LQFPVST
-459 GALVALVLELV
+459 GALVALILEFV
-470 IPSDDADASD
+470 IPSGDADASD